1 MMVYDASMNAEL
13 ILKQKF
19 SDELENLIEMK
30 IWKVPVSQNRPY
42 GYKYS
47 LVYIVKGK
55 RIIRYD
61 NETGRGDHRHYEDTV
76 EDYRF
81 ESAIKL
87 VNDFKEDILNYRK
100 KVKGESK

>member
-1 MMVYDASMNAEL
+1 MKE
-13 ILKQKF
+13 KF

-30 IWKVPVSQNRPY
+30 IWKVPVSQNKPY
-42 GYKYS
+42 GFKYS
-47 LVYIVKGK
+47 LVYIVKGE
-55 RIIRYD
+55 RVIGYD
-61 NETGRGDHRHYEDTV
+61 NETGRGDHRHYKGMV

-100 KVKGESK
+100 KLREN